1 MNRNLTTLD
10 NLVHQLES
18 ELSRGLIG
26 FDSVFDGFRNSVG
39 TYDSYP
45 PYDVEKLDENNY
57 RITLALAGFTRDDI
71 EVVQE
76 NSWLTIKGK
85 AENKEDKEGR
95 NFLHRGIARRAFAR
109 KIQLAEQIE
118 VRGAEMDNGLLH
130 IDLVRN
136 VPEREQPKQIEIK

>member
-1 MNRNLTTLD
+1 MNKRTTLD
-10 NLVHQLES
+10 NLVHQLET

-57 RITLALAGFTRDDI
+57 CITLALAGFTRDDI
-71 EVVQE
+71 EVIQE

-85 AENKEDKEGR
+85 AEDKDEKEGR

-109 KIQLAEQIE
+109 KVQLAENIE
-118 VRGAEMDNGLLH
+118 VHDAEMNNGLLH
-130 IDLVRN
+130 IKLIRN
-136 VPEREQPKQIEIK
+136 VPEHEQPKHIEIK